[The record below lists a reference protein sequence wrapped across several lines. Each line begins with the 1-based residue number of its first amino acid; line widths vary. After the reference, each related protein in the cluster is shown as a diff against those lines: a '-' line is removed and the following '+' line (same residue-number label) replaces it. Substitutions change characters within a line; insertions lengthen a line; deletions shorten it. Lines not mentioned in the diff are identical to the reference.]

1 MTTREKAA
9 YYCALFAST
18 PTGRWTTPWSDAG
31 AVRPSEPAAQLALE
45 AVGAAIRAWET
56 SHKRQ
61 LKYADMVEIWGEA
74 EAMLRTGWAP

>member
-31 AVRPSEPAAQLALE
+31 AVRLSEPAAQLALE
-45 AVGAAIRAWET
+45 AVGAAIRAWEARHIR
-56 SHKRQ
+56 SLRC
-61 LKYADMVEIWGEA
+61 ANMAEIWGEA
-74 EAMLRTGWAP
+74 EALLRTGWHP

>member
-31 AVRPSEPAAQLALE
+31 AVRLSEPAAQLALE

-56 SHKRQ
+56 PRKRQ
-61 LKYADMVEIWGEA
+61 LKYADMAKIWGEA